1 MRPPRFD
8 ETIGVSR
15 IIRLT
20 CRPTAGNQG
29 EDMSIQRDR
38 RRVLT
43 TIGSG
48 LSALAIAGPG
58 RVWAQGVPGGTL
70 RIVIG
75 YAPGGGTDVIV
86 RQMAD
91 KLKDRLNANV
101 LIENRPGA
109 SGMLAPVAMKTAPAD
124 GSVILFTPGVSTV
137 EQKVTKKTIPFD
149 LDHDLLPITLA
160 GTVPTVYVVSAA
172 IGVKTLAEYTAWIKA
187 NPKQANFGTAAMGS
201 NTHFF
206 GVELGQAIGQP
217 LQPVAYKGTGPL
229 LTDIMAGHVPAGCGG
244 LTSFLQHHRSGKVN
258 ILAVS
263 SPKRSGAAPDLPTV
277 ADLGYP
283 KLASEG
289 FYAFYAPART
299 PAAMIEMLNREIRAV
314 IEAPEMRQKLLGL
327 GLEAQT
333 STPAELRDYQNKA
346 IVSFTA
352 SMKAAGIEPE

>member
-1 MRPPRFD
+1 
-8 ETIGVSR
+8 
-15 IIRLT
+15 
-20 CRPTAGNQG
+20 
-29 EDMSIQRDR
+29 
-38 RRVLT
+38 VLT

-48 LSALAIAGPG
+48 LSALAIAVPG
-58 RVWAQGVPGGTL
+58 RVRAQGVPGGTL

-229 LTDIMAGHVPAGCGG
+229 LTDIMAGHRFCSITARARS
-244 LTSFLQHHRSGKVN
+244 TSLRCRRRS
-258 ILAVS
+258 
-263 SPKRSGAAPDLPTV
+263 
-277 ADLGYP
+277 
-283 KLASEG
+283 
-289 FYAFYAPART
+289 APALR
-299 PAAMIEMLNREIRAV
+299 PICRRS
-314 IEAPEMRQKLLGL
+314 
-327 GLEAQT
+327 QT
-333 STPAELRDYQNKA
+333 WVTQSLPVK
-346 IVSFTA
+346 A
-352 SMKAAGIEPE
+352 SMLFMRPRARQPR

>member
-1 MRPPRFD
+1 MN
-8 ETIGVSR
+8 IH
-15 IIRLT
+15 LT
-20 CRPTAGNQG
+20 
-29 EDMSIQRDR
+29 R
-38 RRVLT
+38 RRVMVSA
-43 TIGSG
+43 GGG
-48 LSALAIAGPG
+48 LSMLALGLPG
-58 RVWAQGVPGGTL
+58 RAVSQTVPGGTL

-91 KLKDRLNANV
+91 KLKDRINANV

-137 EQKVTKKTIPFD
+137 EQKVTKKSIPFD
-149 LDHDLLPITLA
+149 LDQDLVPVTLA

-172 IGVKTLAEYTAWIKA
+172 IGVKTLAEYTAWLKA
-187 NPKQANFGTAAMGS
+187 NPKLASFGTAAMGS

-229 LTDIMAGHVPAGCGG
+229 LTDIMAAHVPAGCGG

-263 SPKRSGAAPDLPTV
+263 SPKRSNAAPDLPTV
-277 ADLGYP
+277 ADLGFP

-299 PAAMIEMLNREIRAV
+299 PAPVIDMLNREIRAV
-314 IEAPEMRQKLLGL
+314 LEAPDMRQKLLGL
-327 GLEAQT
+327 GLESA
-333 STPAELRDYQNKA
+333 SSYRRARRAACGRPSNAESGRPCRSRRRARTDCKA
-346 IVSFTA
+346 
-352 SMKAAGIEPE
+352 

>member
-1 MRPPRFD
+1 M
-8 ETIGVSR
+8 
-15 IIRLT
+15 
-20 CRPTAGNQG
+20 NK
-29 EDMSIQRDR
+29 QRNR
-38 RRVLT
+38 RRVLASL
-43 TIGSG
+43 GGG
-48 LSALAIAGPG
+48 LSALVTGLPG
-58 RVWAQGVPGGTL
+58 AASGQSVPGGNL

-75 YAPGGGTDVIV
+75 YAPGGGTDIMA
-86 RQMAD
+86 RHLAD
-91 KLKDRLNANV
+91 KLKDRLNVNV

-109 SGMLAPVAMKTAPAD
+109 SGMLAPVAMKTAPSD

-149 LDHDLLPITLA
+149 LDHDIVPITLA
-160 GTVPTVYVVSAA
+160 GTVPTVYVVSSA
-172 IGVKTLAEYTAWIKA
+172 IGVKTLAEYTVWLKA
-187 NPKQANFGTAAMGS
+187 NPKLASFGTAAMGS

-299 PAAMIEMLNREIRAV
+299 PTPVIDMLNREIRAV
-314 IEAPEMRQKLLGL
+314 LLSPEMRQKLLDL
-327 GLEAQT
+327 GLEVQT
-333 STPAELRDYQNKA
+333 STPAELREYQDKA
-346 IVSFTA
+346 IASFTV
-352 SMKAAGIEPE
+352 SMKAAGVEPE

>member
-1 MRPPRFD
+1 
-8 ETIGVSR
+8 VSNTWKDMN
-15 IIRLT
+15 IHLT
-20 CRPTAGNQG
+20 
-29 EDMSIQRDR
+29 R
-38 RRVLT
+38 RRVMVSA
-43 TIGSG
+43 GGG
-48 LSALAIAGPG
+48 LSMLALGLPRRA
-58 RVWAQGVPGGTL
+58 VSQTVPGGTL

-91 KLKDRLNANV
+91 KLKDRINANV

-137 EQKVTKKTIPFD
+137 EQKVTKKSIPFD
-149 LDHDLLPITLA
+149 LDQDLVPVTLA

-172 IGVKTLAEYTAWIKA
+172 IGVKTLAEYTAWLKA
-187 NPKQANFGTAAMGS
+187 NPKLASFGTAAMGS

-229 LTDIMAGHVPAGCGG
+229 LTDIMAAHVPAGCGG

-263 SPKRSGAAPDLPTV
+263 SPKRSNAAPDLPTV
-277 ADLGYP
+277 ADLGFP

-299 PAAMIEMLNREIRAV
+299 PSSVIDMLNREIRAV
-314 IEAPEMRQKLLGL
+314 LETPDMRQKLLGL
-327 GLEAQT
+327 GLEVQT
-333 STPAELRDYQNKA
+333 STPAELRDYQNRA
-346 IVSFTA
+346 IASFTA
-352 SMKAAGIEPE
+352 SMKAAGHEPD